1 MAHTTT
7 CPACGTSF
15 RVTAE
20 QLLAKDG
27 QVRCGRCAKVFNAY
41 DALNLDYPSP
51 APPPTPEPRPPA
63 PPPPVETPVRP
74 PLAPVA
80 APVPAAPPVQVEAP
94 TPSPPPEETPLA
106 TLPPSIP
113 TAAQISVPVFAE
125 EVEPA
130 PVKPTSPTEME
141 PLFEP
146 AAEPVSVEEPLAD
159 SLVIEEFILPPSAP
173 PVAAPA
179 AKPAPAPAVTR
190 VVAQPAPVTV
200 VSPAPPENPAS
211 PEPDPELDRLAAQLH
226 AEALAALAAHAEPP
240 PVVAPPVEPLSAGL
254 DDGEPPPE
262 VLPTSEKRPLPV
274 WLTGFGAVVMLALLV
289 LQSALFF
296 RTDIL
301 AYSPASR
308 PMLETLCEWA
318 GCRIALPR
326 NPDLLSIET
335 SALEAEPGRAGLVAL
350 NAVLRNRAGYA
361 QHYPQFELTLTD
373 YQDKLIARR
382 IFQPQEY
389 LPPGAVLSNGMPANE
404 EIDVKL
410 HLDLGEL
417 QAAGYRV
424 YLFYSATTS

>member
-7 CPACGTSF
+7 CPACGTTF

-51 APPPTPEPRPPA
+51 APPPEPEPRPPV
-63 PPPPVETPVRP
+63 PPP
-74 PLAPVA
+74 APVA
-80 APVPAAPPVQVEAP
+80 AVVQAPPPVRVEAP
-94 TPSPPPEETPLA
+94 ITTPPPAEAPFQTSPPAVPAVAESSA
-106 TLPPSIP
+106 
-113 TAAQISVPVFAE
+113 PVFEMA
-125 EVEPA
+125 VEPPPA
-130 PVKPTSPTEME
+130 ESDLPTEIE
-141 PLFEP
+141 AFL
-146 AAEPVSVEEPLAD
+146 EPVEEPVGVEEPLAD
-159 SLVIEEFILPPSAP
+159 SLVIEEFVLPPSAP
-173 PVAAPA
+173 PLAP
-179 AKPAPAPAVTR
+179 PVVAPAPYPAVTQ
-190 VVAQPAPVTV
+190 VVARPAPVPV
-200 VSPAPPENPAS
+200 DPPAPPENAAPS
-211 PEPDPELDRLAAQLH
+211 DPDPELDRLAAQLH

-240 PVVAPPVEPLSAGL
+240 PVVVPPAEPVVVPQSDSEAPPEALPA
-254 DDGEPPPE
+254 PE
-262 VLPTSEKRPLPV
+262 KKPLPT
-274 WLTGFGAVVMLALLV
+274 WLTTLGAVFLLAALL

-296 RTDIL
+296 RTDIV

-308 PMLETLCEWA
+308 PALEALCGWA